1 MLCPVMCLALAH
13 TSPCRCAA
21 VPQGELASLV
31 ALVRDAGAVLLQREV
46 PEAVNEAVAEAA
58 AAAGVPVLQVRLDQN
73 TGLD

>member
-1 MLCPVMCLALAH
+1 M
-13 TSPCRCAA
+13 
-21 VPQGELASLV
+21 PQGELASLV